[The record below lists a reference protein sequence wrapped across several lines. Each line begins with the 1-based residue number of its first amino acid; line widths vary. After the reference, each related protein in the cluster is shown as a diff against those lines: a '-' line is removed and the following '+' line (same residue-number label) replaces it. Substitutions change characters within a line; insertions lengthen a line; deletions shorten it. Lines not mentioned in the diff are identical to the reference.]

1 MHGQYIVSKDRQL
14 ISEEE
19 TYLWV
24 SRGAMKADMES
35 KITAA

>member
-1 MHGQYIVSKDRQL
+1 MHGQYIVCNDRQI

-24 SRGAMKADMES
+24 SRGALKADMES